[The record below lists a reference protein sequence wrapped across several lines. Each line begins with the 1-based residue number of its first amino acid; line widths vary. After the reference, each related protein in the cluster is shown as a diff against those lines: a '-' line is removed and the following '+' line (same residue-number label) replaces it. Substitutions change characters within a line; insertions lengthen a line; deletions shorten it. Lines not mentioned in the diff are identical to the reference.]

1 MAFITISG
9 YPASGKTRRA
19 EQLKQHFERRLQDP
33 DYDGP
38 PLKVVIVSDDSLN
51 LRRSVYNG
59 KDRQDRISSI
69 PH

>member
-33 DYDGP
+33 AYDGP

-51 LRRSVYNG
+51 LPRSVYNG
-59 KDRQDRISSI
+59 EVGRS
-69 PH
+69 